1 MKLLF
6 HCCCAP
12 CAVACVENLAADGIA
27 LTLFWHNPNIHPLAE
42 YRSRRDTLIAFAAA
56 KNLPPETIDEYGLK
70 SFLQEIGE
78 ETEAPARCEKCYR
91 MRLEKT
97 AAHAAENGFDAFCTS
112 LLISPYQ
119 RHEAIRSIGEE
130 MAARYGVGFLYRDFR
145 PLFRQGQGKAR
156 NLGLYMQ
163 KYCGCIFSS
172 DEREAQRQSVSPN
185 KSSNFTHGD
194 TLNSRSAAQSL
205 KPKFTNTPPHF
216 ASLCL
221 CERHI
226 EKKTVNPL
234 FQRLALITGA
244 DALEKLE
251 QTKVLVFGLG
261 GVGSWCAEALVR
273 SGVGKIG
280 IVDSDVVCVTNVNRQ
295 VQATGNTLGRPK
307 AEALKQRLLEI
318 NPYCEI
324 TAWEKVF
331 SRENAADFGIATA
344 DYVIDA
350 IDSLAHKLDLIET
363 SCAAGVTL
371 FSSMGMA
378 QKLDPTRI
386 KAADIWETEG
396 CPLARLVRQG
406 LRKRDFSGNFTAV
419 YSDERLERFEDIVVN
434 CGVEHCLCG
443 NDVDPQWCGGKKV
456 INGSA
461 VTVTASAGM
470 ALASL
475 VLRDIMGQR

>member
-1 MKLLF
+1 MKLLL

-12 CAVACVENLAADGIA
+12 CAVACVDSLAADGIA
-27 LTLFWHNPNIHPLAE
+27 PSLFWYNPNIHPLAE
-42 YRSRRDTLIAFAAA
+42 YQSRRDALVAFATA
-56 KNLPPETIDEYGLK
+56 KNLPLKIDGEYGLEF
-70 SFLQEIGE
+70 FLRDIGE
-78 ETEAPARCEKCYR
+78 ETKTPARCEMCYR
-91 MRLEKT
+91 MRLERT
-97 AAHAAENGFDAFCTS
+97 AAHATENGFDAFSTS

-119 RHEAIRSIGEE
+119 QHEAIRNAGEE
-130 MAARYGVGFLYRDFR
+130 MAARYGIDFLYRDFR
-145 PLFRQGQGKAR
+145 PLFRQGQTQAR
-156 NLGLYMQ
+156 DLGLYMQ

-172 DEREAQRQSVSPN
+172 DERAAQRRY
-185 KSSNFTHGD
+185 K
-194 TLNSRSAAQSL
+194 
-205 KPKFTNTPPHF
+205 K
-216 ASLCL
+216 
-221 CERHI
+221 HI
-226 EKKTVNPL
+226 EKKSVNPI

-244 DALEKLE
+244 EVLEKLAR
-251 QTKVLVFGLG
+251 TKVLVFGLG

-295 VQATGNTLGRPK
+295 VQATGGTLGKPK
-307 AEALKQRLLEI
+307 AEVLKQRLLEI
-318 NPYCEI
+318 NPHCEVS
-324 TAWEKVF
+324 AWEKVF
-331 SRENAADFGIATA
+331 SRETAEDFGIEAA

-386 KAADIWETEG
+386 RAAGIWETEG

-406 LRKRDFSGNFTAV
+406 LRKRGFTGSFTAV
-419 YSDERLERFEDIVVN
+419 YSDERLERREDIVVN
-434 CGVEHCLCG
+434 CGAENCLCG
-443 NDVDPQWCGGKKV
+443 DDVDPQWCGGKKV

-475 VLRDIMGQR
+475 VLRDIMGQT